1 MKKEIP
7 VEEENPSPARQQSFV
22 DGLRR
27 ILMAG
32 LGSVTLAQNEV
43 EAFVS
48 RLVERGE
55 IGEKDARS
63 LVGDFVDKRKKQAEE
78 TKRRMEAE
86 VEQHIEKLLTQM
98 NVPTKPD
105 IDRLSQK
112 VADLSAKLDQLT
124 KTNQK

>member
-55 IGEKDARS
+55 IGEKEARS